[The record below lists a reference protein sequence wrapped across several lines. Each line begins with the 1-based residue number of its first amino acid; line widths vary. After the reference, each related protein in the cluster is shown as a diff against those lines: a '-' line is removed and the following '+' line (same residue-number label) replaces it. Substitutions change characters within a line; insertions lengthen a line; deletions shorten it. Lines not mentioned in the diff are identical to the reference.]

1 VKILLLTW
9 ACDKEDISEP
19 GVTYRWVREICKH
32 HDVTLFSVS
41 RPDRFGCVR
50 KQFPDIPVIE
60 WRDIWVPSKME
71 RFRAIV
77 KPGYFLY
84 YYKAHK
90 FLKRLL
96 AENQF
101 DVIHHL
107 SPFAWRYASPAHGL
121 KVPLVRGPVAGGLP
135 TPKML
140 AHEVHETFHPFKFL
154 RKTDVLRKRFDRNL
168 ICSYLHTDCVLIAAP
183 YVLDILHPLPI
194 QRYEVEIELGMEK
207 TSDLKATLSVSPSKA
222 DKVKLLF
229 VGRIIRTKGV
239 LDAIRAV
246 SNMNTKNSVQFSI
259 IGDGEDLKNCQME
272 ADKLGLTDVIIFRGW
287 CSKEEVER
295 AYQEAD
301 IFVFPSFR
309 EPTGGA
315 LLEAMSYGLPCITCD
330 YGGPGYIVDERCG
343 IRVPPM
349 ESEKYAQ
356 QLALDMDR
364 LVNDKTLRETL
375 GKGAKKHA
383 EEDFAWENKMQR
395 LTELY
400 KQMVGGA

>member
-19 GVTYRWVREICKH
+19 GITYRWVHEICKH

-41 RPDRFGCVR
+41 RPDRFGCVK

-84 YYKAHK
+84 YYKARK
-90 FLKRLL
+90 FLKRFL
-96 AENQF
+96 ADNHF

-121 KVPLVRGPVAGGLP
+121 KVPLIRGPVAGGLP
-135 TPKML
+135 TPKVL
-140 AHEVHETFHPFKFL
+140 EPEVRETLHPFKFL
-154 RKTDVLRKRFDRNL
+154 RKTDTLRKRFDRNL
-168 ICSYLHTDCVLIAAP
+168 IHSYLNTDCVLLAAP

-194 QRYEVEIELGMEK
+194 QRYEVEIELGMER
-207 TSDLKATLSVSPSKA
+207 TNDMQTTLSVPLSKT

-239 LDAIRAV
+239 RDAIRAV
-246 SNMNTKNSVQFSI
+246 SYMNAKKSVKFSI
-259 IGDGEDLKNCQME
+259 VGDGEDLKNCQIE
-272 ADKLGLTDVIIFRGW
+272 AEKLGLNDVVTFRGW
-287 CSKEEVER
+287 CSKDEVKR

-315 LLEAMSYGLPCITCD
+315 LLEAMSYGLPCVTCD
-330 YGGPGYIVDERCG
+330 YGGPSYIVDERSG
-343 IRVPPM
+343 IRIAPV
-349 ESEKYAQ
+349 ESEKYAH
-356 QLALDMDR
+356 QLALGMDR
-364 LVNDKTLRETL
+364 LVHDKALRKTL
-375 GKGAKKHA
+375 GQGAKKHA
-383 EEDFAWENKMQR
+383 EEDFKWENKMQR
-395 LTELY
+395 ITALY
-400 KQMVGGA
+400 KQMVEGA